1 MRIQIQDLTSGEVY
15 DIGPNGATLGRES
28 ARTDISIPDEA
39 ISKKHARILL
49 LDGQWYLE
57 DLNSSNGTFIDGGRI
72 HAQALLENGT
82 GFSLSQRNFSVLQII
97 SSDGEDDD
105 EEHKPNFYGPDSE
118 EISHL
123 SEQGD
128 EPISM
133 PEPIQSTAG
142 LDDQDPI
149 GKQLIN
155 GLFKSIIYY
164 LKVTPAIALQPAV
177 FVRRGID
184 KQEWPAMSSLLIF
197 SYALPAFIFGG
208 LGVTV
213 ARMLMELLNGSFSP
227 APFMESIAIG
237 LLAGLGSALITA
249 FLWHPVCSKFIQILG
264 GESSARARTNYALMF
279 FATLVFM
286 SFAVSIQAILSALS
300 IPFINTLSPLLLV
313 LGTITMSYLI
323 TSWNKYFGIIKSA
336 HLFILAL
343 SLLSVL
349 GATVYFGDS
358 VHASV
363 MNLYAN
369 PAPDKAQTQAAAVRN
384 ETETT
389 TTTKEQKI
397 RATTKASTEATT
409 KTKIQA
415 KSAVAGVNDPN
426 TAKPST
432 AQATVVSNN
441 FAQQQT
447 GSNKSI
453 EGATKFETFLNKR
466 NAIEERI
473 KNDPVLIREKK
484 ILREYSR
491 IWKLTYDLREKYR
504 RKKGKRWERERIY
517 SRQKDADIYDATHKL
532 VDSLYERIMNP

>member
-1 MRIQIQDLTSGEVY
+1 
-15 DIGPNGATLGRES
+15 
-28 ARTDISIPDEA
+28 
-39 ISKKHARILL
+39 
-49 LDGQWYLE
+49 
-57 DLNSSNGTFIDGGRI
+57 
-72 HAQALLENGT
+72 
-82 GFSLSQRNFSVLQII
+82 
-97 SSDGEDDD
+97 
-105 EEHKPNFYGPDSE
+105 
-118 EISHL
+118 
-123 SEQGD
+123 
-128 EPISM
+128 
-133 PEPIQSTAG
+133 
-142 LDDQDPI
+142 
-149 GKQLIN
+149 
-155 GLFKSIIYY
+155 
-164 LKVTPAIALQPAV
+164 
-177 FVRRGID
+177 
-184 KQEWPAMSSLLIF
+184 
-197 SYALPAFIFGG
+197 
-208 LGVTV
+208 
-213 ARMLMELLNGSFSP
+213 
-227 APFMESIAIG
+227 
-237 LLAGLGSALITA
+237 
-249 FLWHPVCSKFIQILG
+249 
-264 GESSARARTNYALMF
+264 
-279 FATLVFM
+279 
-286 SFAVSIQAILSALS
+286 
-300 IPFINTLSPLLLV
+300 
-313 LGTITMSYLI
+313 
-323 TSWNKYFGIIKSA
+323 
-336 HLFILAL
+336 
-343 SLLSVL
+343 
-349 GATVYFGDS
+349 
-358 VHASV
+358 